1 MVTNNNGVVATNDLR
16 ATSYWWVSTIRRS
29 ASFNYISFNS
39 FVIFIFFVFLYSIQ
53 FMLVYMESMRGVLYL
68 ILNLNRDKKK
78 VVKSM
83 WMGPLKLGIVLL
95 HLILPYFTRLHHL
108 YTCMHWLSCKINKLG
123 HS

>member
-78 VVKSM
+78 SSKIYVDGSPKAWDCSLASYCPTSQGYIISIHVCI
-83 WMGPLKLGIVLL
+83 GCHAKL
-95 HLILPYFTRLHHL
+95 T
-108 YTCMHWLSCKINKLG
+108 S
-123 HS
+123 